1 VTTILPAGPEAV
13 LVVAPGVSRETL
25 TRLSL
30 YAELLEKW
38 QKTVNLVGPKTLP
51 EVWQRHMADSAQ
63 LLPLIPEG
71 AKRLADFGS
80 GAGFPGLVLAI
91 LTNIDTVLVESDVR
105 KSAFLRE
112 VARQAGAPVTIQ
124 NVRIEAAKPIGADVI
139 SARALAPL
147 DDLLKYAMLHLNP
160 GGVGLFPKG
169 ESWQDEVAVAAK
181 HHRFTHSV
189 QPSRTAPGAVIL
201 TVKDMFDE

>member
-1 VTTILPAGPEAV
+1 MVLPVGPEAV
-13 LVVAPGVSRETL
+13 LAVAPGVSRETL
-25 TRLSL
+25 DRLTL

-63 LLPLIPEG
+63 LLPLVP
-71 AKRLADFGS
+71 ANAQRLADFGS

-91 LTNIDTVLVESDVR
+91 MTGIETVLVESDVR

-112 VARQAGAPVTIQ
+112 VARQTGTKATVQ
-124 NVRIEAAKPIGADVI
+124 NVRIEAARSIGADVI

-147 DDLLKYAMLHLNP
+147 EDLLKYARLHLNP

-169 ESWQDEVAVAAK
+169 ESWQDEIAVAAK

-201 TVKDMFDE
+201 TVKDIEHE